1 MNKRDRVAGESRIKV
16 RNADETPQRW
26 RTYLLMGVCLTL
38 LASGFFFAGRQHFSS
53 MDYGMKNSK
62 LRNEIMKLE
71 AEKLRL
77 VHTREVALS
86 PGEIRKAAKKAG
98 IIGTPDTATVAQMAS
113 VTKEKATPA
122 VPNTPSDSKSLIIKT
137 AVVAP
142 AKPDVQTAVLKT
154 QKAPSTV
161 KKTTSAA
168 E

>member
-1 MNKRDRVAGESRIKV
+1 MNKRERVAGESRIKV
-16 RNADETPQRW
+16 RNADETPKRW

-38 LASGFFFAGRQHFSS
+38 LVSGFFFAGRQHFSS

-62 LRNEIMKLE
+62 LRNEIIKLE

-77 VHTREVALS
+77 VHSREVALS

-98 IIGTPDTATVAQMAS
+98 IIGTSDRTPVAHLAS
-113 VTKEKATPA
+113 MTKEKTAPVA
-122 VPNTPSDSKSLIIKT
+122 PNASSDSKPLIIKT

-142 AKPDVQTAVLKT
+142 AKPDIQTAVLKT
-154 QKAPSTV
+154 EKPGRSV
-161 KKTTSAA
+161 KKTTIAA